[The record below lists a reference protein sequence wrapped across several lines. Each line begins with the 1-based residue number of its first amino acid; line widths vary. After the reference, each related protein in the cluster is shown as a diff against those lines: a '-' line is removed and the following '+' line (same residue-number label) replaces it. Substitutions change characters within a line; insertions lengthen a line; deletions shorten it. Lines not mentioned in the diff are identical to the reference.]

1 MNKRTSSILVSLFL
15 LFISIGLLLVYFVF
29 KDKNNDKVSPLSLF
43 ANDQIL
49 YVGEDVY
56 NFYSVSDKNALIE
69 FDVSKQNIISVNKD
83 KISGISAGEVYLTIT
98 ATLNRETTKTQ
109 LKVTVLNHDY
119 TINIMP
125 EMSCYFQNNTLF
137 INADVCQFQ
146 LNVFD
151 RLNNKIDNLNYLI
164 QTTNDAAIERNFLSF
179 QLYSTQNCQV
189 IFIFEDIDFQVTI
202 NVVRI

>member
-1 MNKRTSSILVSLFL
+1 
-15 LFISIGLLLVYFVF
+15 
-29 KDKNNDKVSPLSLF
+29 
-43 ANDQIL
+43 
-49 YVGEDVY
+49 
-56 NFYSVSDKNALIE
+56 
-69 FDVSKQNIISVNKD
+69 
-83 KISGISAGEVYLTIT
+83 
-98 ATLNRETTKTQ
+98 
-109 LKVTVLNHDY
+109 
-119 TINIMP
+119 MP

-137 INADVCQFQ
+137 INADVCQFK

-202 NVVRI
+202 NVVKI